1 MFMTV
6 SWFQLFLI
14 VSTLFISTIIAVIIF
29 WSPNPRKSLESEGH
43 YLSHDSKDPKKLPK
57 ISDKPEVFLS
67 IIVPA
72 YNEELRLPL
81 LLDDIREYMTSLK
94 NKISYEIIIV
104 NDASKDNTVK
114 IALEYGK
121 KHSMPIKVKT
131 NAINRGKGGSVTQG
145 ILSSSGEYILFCD
158 ADGATRFSDID
169 VLLATSKKISANDLS
184 VCVGSRAFT
193 QKVETVVH
201 RSPLRS
207 ILQYC
212 FHQYVY
218 LLGVRGVKDTQCGFK
233 LFSRAA
239 ANLIFTQMHVEGFIF
254 DIEVLLLARYYNIPI
269 AEVPVNWNEVDGSKM
284 SIVYDSIHM
293 ALDLLAVRLNYLLG
307 FWTIRNTNSKTEKSS
322 I

>member
-1 MFMTV
+1 MSVMKF
-6 SWFQLFLI
+6 SWRASVVVFL
-14 VSTLFISTIIAVIIF
+14 
-29 WSPNPRKSLESEGH
+29 SPKPRKGLESEN
-43 YLSHDSKDPKKLPK
+43 YYISSESKDPKKLAK
-57 ISDKPEVFLS
+57 ISDKPTLFLS
-67 IIVPA
+67 IVVPA

-81 LLDDIREYMTSLK
+81 LLKDIHEYMKSLK
-94 NKISYEIIIV
+94 EKFTYEVIIV
-104 NDASKDNTVK
+104 NDASKDDTVK
-114 IALEYGK
+114 IALEFGK
-121 KHSMPIKVKT
+121 QYDMPIKVKT

-169 VLLATSKKISANDLS
+169 ALLTASKKNSIDNLS
-184 VCVGSRAFT
+184 ICVGSRALT
-193 QKVETVVH
+193 QKLETVVN
-201 RSPLRS
+201 RSPIRS

-233 LFSRAA
+233 LFSRSA
-239 ANLIFTQMHVEGFIF
+239 ANIIFTQMHVEGFIF

-269 AEVPVNWNEVDGSKM
+269 SEVAVNWTEVEGSKM

-307 FWTIRNTNSKTEKSS
+307 IWKISQPTKNTH
-322 I
+322 